1 MIGWHIT
8 IVAGFFIHSDLADS
22 VLIALAQK
30 RETGRDRS
38 RVPPVTI
45 IFHFAPRV
53 FLVCSLDL
61 SVGATMTDN
70 QTEEAI
76 RKPEIGFAGLSEID
90 QAIRENRLME
100 YRIKKSWADPW
111 GRKLTIIGI
120 FVILAVFAFLAGASF
135 GLW

>member
-1 MIGWHIT
+1 M
-8 IVAGFFIHSDLADS
+8 
-22 VLIALAQK
+22 
-30 RETGRDRS
+30 
-38 RVPPVTI
+38 TI

-61 SVGATMTDN
+61 RVGATMTDN

-76 RKPEIGFAGLSEID
+76 RKPETGFAGLSEID

-111 GRKLTIIGI
+111 ARSLTIAVLI
-120 FVILAVFAFLAGASF
+120 VIAAGFSYLAGASF